1 MSNVQVGR
9 PVKYKGRLARH
20 IVSLAVAH
28 SALQARRIL
37 NANGRSAASREL
49 VALRSA
55 TIVPEALGI
64 SMPTILKLVVNAGK
78 SLPLGRRAAA

>member
-37 NANGRSAASREL
+37 NANGRS
-49 VALRSA
+49 
-55 TIVPEALGI
+55 EALGM